1 MIRTMPAGGVVL
13 PSDPAGQKLMN
24 AKTEMP
30 FWEHVEELRRRCV
43 VLLVGWLALS
53 IGGYFFTDW
62 MLEMILEP
70 VGEVIFIYPAEA
82 FVARLKLACWSGLVL
97 SVPLIFVQAFWFV
110 QGELQGRARAS
121 VIKWGLLALIG
132 CVLGIIFGHM
142 LLVPYTIGFLLGFG
156 SEILKPMIT
165 VQQYLEF
172 YLSLIA
178 ASLFIFEL
186 PLAMVML
193 THLKMIEPRRLTY
206 YRRHAYV
213 GIFILAAVLSP
224 PDVVTQLILAVPLC
238 GLYEVGLICAY
249 SVKKT

>member
-1 MIRTMPAGGVVL
+1 MIRMMLAVGAVL
-13 PSDPAGQKLMN
+13 PSDPAGQGLMN
-24 AKTEMP
+24 TETDMP

-43 VLLVGWLALS
+43 ILLGGWLALS
-53 IGGYFFTDW
+53 IGCYFCTDW
-62 MLEMILEP
+62 MLEMILKP

-82 FVARLKLACWSGLVL
+82 FISRLKLACWSGLVL
-97 SVPLIFVQAFWFV
+97 SVPLIFVHAFWFV
-110 QGELQGRARAS
+110 QNELQGEARSS
-121 VIKWGLLALIG
+121 VIKWGLLALVG
-132 CVLGIIFGHM
+132 CVLGIAFGHI
-142 LLVPYTIGFLLGFG
+142 LLVPYTTGFLLGFG
-156 SEILKPMIT
+156 SAILKPMIT

-172 YLSLIA
+172 YLSLIV

-193 THLKMIEPRRLTY
+193 AHLRVLEPRRLRY

-224 PDVVTQLILAVPLC
+224 PDVVTQLILAIPLC
-238 GLYEVGLICAY
+238 GLYEVGLICAH

>member
-1 MIRTMPAGGVVL
+1 
-13 PSDPAGQKLMN
+13 MN
-24 AKTEMP
+24 AETDMP

-43 VLLVGWLALS
+43 VLLGGWLALS
-53 IGGYFFTDW
+53 IGCYFCTDW
-62 MLEMILEP
+62 MLETILKP

-82 FVARLKLACWSGLVL
+82 FVARLKLACWAGFVL
-97 SVPLIFVQAFWFV
+97 SVPLIFVHAFWFV
-110 QGELQGRARAS
+110 QRELQGRARAA
-121 VIKWGLLALIG
+121 VIKWGLFSFVG
-132 CVLGIIFGHM
+132 CVMGIIFGHM

-193 THLKMIEPRRLTY
+193 TYLRVFEPQRLSC

-224 PDVVTQLILAVPLC
+224 PDVVTQLILAIPLC
-238 GLYEVGLICAY
+238 GLYEVGLVCAY
-249 SVKKT
+249 SVKRHR